1 MSSSSFIN
9 TFSMNKYKAVLL
21 SLCLATSLLSAPA
34 TSAHTLKLAI
44 GSEPSEGFD
53 PLLGWSHGSY
63 ALLHSPLIKQN
74 ADLSWQSLLVSDYTL
89 SDDGLSWTIK
99 LKPDLKFSD
108 GSPLT
113 ATDVAF
119 SYNQAAQSGGKADMG
134 NFEQANVIDEL
145 TVQIKL
151 TQPES
156 TFIQVLGA
164 LGIVPQSQ
172 YHQNFAQQP
181 IGAGPYRFV
190 HLQSGQQLIVEA
202 NPYYAGQKNDFDKL
216 IFIFLDQDSAYATAK
231 SGQIDLIKIPQT
243 LAHIPVSNMKLL
255 SQKSVENRGIMFPM
269 IPAGQTDKNGYPIG
283 NNITADKAIR
293 QAINYVVDRKL
304 LAEQL
309 FDGQA
314 VPAFSA
320 VEGLPWSNPQAVFK
334 DGDLAKAQ
342 QILDDAGWHQKSAN
356 SVREKNGVPAKLT
369 LWYASGDTSRR
380 DLAQAFSAML
390 KPLGIEVTLQSGSW
404 ETVERHM
411 HAHPT
416 LFGWGSLNPMELYH
430 HYSSKLV
437 GVEYFNPG
445 YYANSKVDEHLQKAI
460 SAPNW
465 QSAIP
470 HWQQVEWDGET
481 GVGIQGDAAWA
492 WLVNL
497 NHTYLSNP
505 CLDLGEGVPEA
516 HGDWS
521 LLNNLEN
528 WRWTCK

>member
-1 MSSSSFIN
+1 MIN
-9 TFSMNKYKAVLL
+9 VKAALL
-21 SLCLATSLLSAPA
+21 SLCLASSLLSASIA
-34 TSAHTLKLAI
+34 SAHTLKLAI

-53 PLLGWSHGSY
+53 PLLGWSHGAY
-63 ALLHSPLIKQN
+63 TLLHSPLIKQN
-74 ADLSWQSLLVSDYTL
+74 ADLSWHNLLVESYIL
-89 SDDGLSWTIK
+89 SDDGLSWTIT

-113 ATDVAF
+113 ASDVAF

-134 NFEQANVIDEL
+134 SFDKASVINDL
-145 TVQIKL
+145 TVLIQLK
-151 TQPES
+151 QPES

-164 LGIVPQSQ
+164 LGIVPESKYQ
-172 YHQNFAQQP
+172 QNFAQQP

-190 HLQSGQQLIVEA
+190 NLQSGQQLIVEA
-202 NPYYAGQKNDFDKL
+202 NPYYVGHKNDFDKL
-216 IFIFLDQDSAYATAK
+216 IFIFLDQDSAFATAK

-243 LAHIPVSNMKLL
+243 LAHMPIDNMKLL

-283 NNITADKAIR
+283 NDITADRAIR
-293 QAINYVVDRKL
+293 EAINYAVDRKL

-314 VPAFSA
+314 EPAFSA
-320 VEGLPWSNPQAVFK
+320 VEGLPWSNPQAVFQ
-334 DGDLAKAQ
+334 DGDLEKAK
-342 QILDDAGWHQKSAN
+342 QILDDAGWLQKEAN
-356 SVREKNGVPAKLT
+356 HVREKNGIPAKLT
-369 LWYASGDTSRR
+369 LWYASGDSSRR

-390 KPLGIEVTLQSGSW
+390 QPLGIEVTLQSGSW

-411 HAHPT
+411 HANPT

-437 GVEYFNPG
+437 GMEYFNPG
-445 YYANSKVDEHLQKAI
+445 YYANPKVDEHLQNAI
-460 SAPNW
+460 SSPDW

-470 HWQQVEWDGET
+470 HWQRVEWDGQT
-481 GVGIQGDAAWA
+481 GVGIQGDVSWA

-497 NHTYLSNP
+497 KHTYLSNP
-505 CLDLGEGVPEA
+505 CLDIGEGAPEA

-521 LLNNLEN
+521 LLNNLDN
-528 WRWTCK
+528 WRWTCQ